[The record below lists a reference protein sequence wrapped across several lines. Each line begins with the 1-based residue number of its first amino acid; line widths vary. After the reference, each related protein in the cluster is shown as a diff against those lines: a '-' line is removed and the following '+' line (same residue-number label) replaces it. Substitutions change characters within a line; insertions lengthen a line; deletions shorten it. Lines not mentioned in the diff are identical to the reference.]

1 MYFFINF
8 FNKKMIMEI
17 WNWGIMVVSLKI
29 YYMYKVFNIVSLYS
43 LFKINLMKILVDIKD
58 LKVMVL
64 VGFFFYY
71 I

>member
-1 MYFFINF
+1 MNF
-8 FNKKMIMEI
+8 YNKKMIMEI

-29 YYMYKVFNIVSLYS
+29 YYMYKVFNIVCLYS

-64 VGFFFYY
+64 IGFFFYY